1 MDMLI
6 CICLHYTWYKFFGKI
21 EQFFEKG
28 VNLVSILGKMTIGL
42 RTILVVNSEKN
53 DN

>member
-1 MDMLI
+1 M
-6 CICLHYTWYKFFGKI
+6 
-21 EQFFEKG
+21 EQFSCQF
-28 VNLVSILGKMTIGL
+28 LGKMTIGL